1 MKYEIMFNVVDN
13 NYVPIHNEMLI
24 KELTDPTV
32 GEIKS
37 LSNNGRYTDIKQE
50 IFFSQSTD
58 KNPTDDK
65 IVTTPDILYLIVL
78 N

>member
-13 NYVPIHNEMLI
+13 NYVPIHDERLK

-32 GEIKS
+32 SEIKS
-37 LSNNGRYTDIKQE
+37 LSNNGRYTDIKRE
-50 IFFSQSTD
+50 VFFSESTGI
-58 KNPTDDK
+58 NPARDK
-65 IVTTPDILYLIVL
+65 IVTTSDIFYLIVL